1 MKLDPGSVDVK
12 ILAPAV
18 LALVAVSDGARLAPE
33 AIPGATGKVRSRG
46 VWMPF
51 CSQLLKRARR
61 TADNLHCPTAF
72 FVQPICCKE
81 DREMGKITLH
91 PTAVKTVEP
100 KDDDRE
106 AFSEAA
112 ETPQTDRVTE
122 VRVKLRSGAY
132 RVDARRL
139 ADKLLRRR

>member
-1 MKLDPGSVDVK
+1 
-12 ILAPAV
+12 
-18 LALVAVSDGARLAPE
+18 
-33 AIPGATGKVRSRG
+33 
-46 VWMPF
+46 
-51 CSQLLKRARR
+51 
-61 TADNLHCPTAF
+61 
-72 FVQPICCKE
+72 
-81 DREMGKITLH
+81 MGKITLH
-91 PTAVKTVEP
+91 PTAVKTVDPVDP

-106 AFSEAA
+106 VSSDVV